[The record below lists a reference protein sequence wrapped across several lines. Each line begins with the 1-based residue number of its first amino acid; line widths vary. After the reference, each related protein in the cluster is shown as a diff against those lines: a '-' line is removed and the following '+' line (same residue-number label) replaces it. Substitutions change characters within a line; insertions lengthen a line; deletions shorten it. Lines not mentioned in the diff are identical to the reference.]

1 MTGDELHAWRQ
12 AAAMSR
18 EALGALIGVSAK
30 TIQRGEAAGGAQ
42 VLAKIG
48 EAIAALDRG
57 EPVEVEPPK
66 PPKVET
72 GKAGEIIEAHRLP
85 RPYDFKNAPAFVAGC
100 ARFPASN
107 DEYKADRHHDT
118 RPASP
123 GWQRVPGCIQIVN
136 ERIPQPLPYE
146 GPRWAGHLSIWAA
159 NGKVYDLMTGREIK
173 PRVSTGRPVQ
183 APRVAFQKEPKKAK
197 PR

>member
-1 MTGDELHAWRQ
+1 MTGAELHAWRQ
-12 AAAMSR
+12 AATMSR
-18 EALGALIGVSAK
+18 PALAALIGVTDKTIQRAEALGAADVSEKIAK
-30 TIQRGEAAGGAQ
+30 G
-42 VLAKIG
+42 
-48 EAIAALDRG
+48 IAALDAG

-100 ARFPASN
+100 ARFPVSN
-107 DEYKADRHHDT
+107 DEFKADRYHDT

-159 NGKVYDLMTGREIK
+159 NGKVYDIQTGREIK

-197 PR
+197 AR